1 MQTKGKSSKKALLKK
16 IIKGKKTG
24 KSPIKLD
31 NGLGNIPLTGGNMTS
46 GGGSNLG
53 TKRVF

>member
-1 MQTKGKSSKKALLKK
+1 MQTKSKSSKKALLKK

-24 KSPIKLD
+24 KSPIKMD
-31 NGLGNIPLTGGNMTS
+31 GGLGNSPLSGSNVTG

-53 TKRVF
+53 VNGVF